1 MKHVQ
6 ETIQTPGGLHN
17 EDLWDSSMRTLDTAS
32 TAWMEGMEGMEEMEE
47 MEGGQGRVEREVP
60 AESLILG

>member
-1 MKHVQ
+1 
-6 ETIQTPGGLHN
+6 
-17 EDLWDSSMRTLDTAS
+17 MRTLDTAS
-32 TAWMEGMEGMEEMEE
+32 TAWMEGMEETEE